1 MEAAAAARTG
11 DHVGISASTVDQRL
25 LLHRIKLNHVSVLQ
39 KMTNAMIYC
48 MSFILKGKEV
58 DGPY

>member
-1 MEAAAAARTG
+1 M
-11 DHVGISASTVDQRL
+11 
-25 LLHRIKLNHVSVLQ
+25 KLNHVSVLQ

-48 MSFILKGKEV
+48 MSFMLRGKEV